1 MKVKYIFKG
10 AFRWKNYKLVCGKEY
25 DIDRSIFDLFP
36 ERFELIEQAK
46 PKKAKKEEV
55 QDGDTECE

>member
-10 AFRWKNYKLVCGKEY
+10 AFRAKNIKLVCGKEY

-36 ERFELIEQAK
+36 ERFELIEQPK

-55 QDGDTECE
+55 QDGNTE